1 MVTVS
6 LLVERFLRALDG
18 SPSILGA
25 VRPALRR
32 AGRRLG
38 CVRALLL
45 TMAFATAVADAQG
58 PAASAPPTLTVQIT
72 SPLGRTGVAGA
83 VRIVARVTP
92 ARDVT
97 VQDVKF
103 FVNDTL
109 VGHDDAGPVYAV
121 EWVDDNPFAPAAIA
135 VEAVDK
141 AGRAVRDTVQLA
153 PFEFIETAEVLSVL
167 LEASVQD
174 ATGRFIAGMRDSGF
188 VLLED
193 GARQRLEVVRPELLP
208 ATYTLLVDSSNSL
221 ARRVDFLHAAALRL
235 SAHLRPQDRMLV
247 VPFSRTLGPITGPT
261 ADRVTAAD
269 AVTAIEPRGG
279 TAIADALAET
289 AKLVSGLEGRHA
301 IVLLTDGYDEHSR
314 LSLDEALAAVQ
325 RSGATVYVIGVAGVA
340 GISLKGERLLRQ
352 IALAT
357 GGRAFFPSREEE
369 LPTVH
374 DRVASDVAN
383 RYLLTYTP
391 TNQRA
396 DGSWRNVSLTAA
408 DPELRVRVKP
418 GYFAPT
424 PPPVRPTIEFTVTGL
439 DRSDEDV
446 TRDDLTLVEDGV
458 AQSIDTF
465 HEVTTPV
472 SIVMAIDESGS
483 MRQAAEAVKA
493 SARSFVAALRD
504 SDKLAVMRFAD
515 RAELAHDLTL
525 FRSEALKA
533 IDDYTPR
540 GGTALFD
547 ALHTAVG
554 RLSRA
559 EGRRVV
565 VVLTDG
571 RDENNAGTGPG
582 SLVRFEEVLDELR
595 ESGAI
600 VYPIALG
607 PRVDR
612 PRLEQI
618 ARESGGA
625 AYFPAVTEDLAG
637 DYARIVENIR
647 RRYVI
652 GYTSTNSTRNGAW
665 RTVEITARKPGARVT
680 SRGGFFAPGK

>member
-1 MVTVS
+1 MEMRS
-6 LLVERFLRALDG
+6 
-18 SPSILGA
+18 
-25 VRPALRR
+25 RR
-32 AGRRLG
+32 VL
-38 CVRALLL
+38 ALLL
-45 TMAFATAVADAQG
+45 GLLATAAFPSAQN
-58 PAASAPPTLTVQIT
+58 PAPANPAPTVPAPLTAQIT

-83 VRIVARVTP
+83 VRIVVRVTP
-92 ARDVT
+92 AKDVT

-109 VGHDDAGPVYAV
+109 VGHDDSGPVYAV
-121 EWVDDNPFAPAAIA
+121 EWLDDNPFLAATIA
-135 VEAVDK
+135 VEAMDT
-141 AGRAVRDTVQLA
+141 AGRVVRDTVKLA

-167 LEASVQD
+167 LEATVQD
-174 ATGRFIAGMRDSGF
+174 AAGRFITGMSDTGF
-188 VLLED
+188 VLTED
-193 GARQRLEVVRPELLP
+193 GVRQRLDVVRPEVLP
-208 ATYTLLVDSSNSL
+208 ATYTLLVDSSNSM
-221 ARRVDFLHAAALRL
+221 ARRVDFLREAAARL
-235 SAHLRPQDRMLV
+235 STHLRPQDRMLV

-261 ADRVTAAD
+261 ADRATAAE
-269 AVTAIEPRGG
+269 AVTAIQPRGG
-279 TAIADALAET
+279 TAIADALADT
-289 AKLVSGLEGRHA
+289 AKLVSGIEGRHA
-301 IVLLTDGYDEHSR
+301 IVLLTDGYDEHSHI
-314 LSLDEALAAVQ
+314 SLDDALAAVQ
-325 RSGATVYVIGVAGVA
+325 RSGATVYVIGVGGVA
-340 GISLKGERLLRQ
+340 GISLKGEKLLKQ
-352 IALAT
+352 IAAAT

-391 TNQRA
+391 TNQQVDGGWRA
-396 DGSWRNVSLTAA
+396 VSLTTA

-418 GYFAPT
+418 GYFAPK

-439 DRSDEDV
+439 DRGDDDV

-458 AQSIDTF
+458 AQRIDTF

-483 MRQAAEAVKA
+483 MRQAADAVKA
-493 SARSFVAALRD
+493 AARSFVAALRD
-504 SDKLAVMRFAD
+504 TDKLAVMRFAD

-525 FRSEALKA
+525 FRSDALKA

-547 ALHTAVG
+547 ALHTALG
-554 RLSRA
+554 RLTRA

-565 VVLTDG
+565 VLMTDG

-600 VYPIALG
+600 VYTVALG

-612 PRLEQI
+612 PRLEQF
-618 ARESGGA
+618 ARESGGE
-625 AYFPAVTEDLAG
+625 AYFPAVVEDLAR

-647 RRYVI
+647 RRYVV

-665 RTVEITARKPGARVT
+665 RTVAITARQEGARVV
-680 SRGGFFAPGK
+680 SRGGFFAPAK